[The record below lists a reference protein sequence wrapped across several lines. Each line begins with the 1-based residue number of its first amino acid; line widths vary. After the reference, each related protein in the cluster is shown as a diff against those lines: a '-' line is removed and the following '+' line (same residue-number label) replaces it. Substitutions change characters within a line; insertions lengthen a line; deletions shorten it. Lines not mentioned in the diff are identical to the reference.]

1 MHIIIIN
8 LKLRPEF
15 DETMKRFL
23 WITLCLCMAF
33 AVLAQK
39 QQGIVRTIGRPGQP
53 GAPVANVTIRWQGMF
68 NAVISN
74 ANGQFTVTMPGKKN
88 GDEIVL
94 QSVSKNGY
102 ELKDKGVIGR
112 PQVFSTT
119 VPIEIV
125 MVNLAQLQADKKRI
139 EDKAYK
145 VAEKNYNKKLKQF
158 EKKVKKKKISEEQY
172 RQELKRL
179 QKQYEAY
186 LSLIG
191 DMADRYARTDYDQLD
206 SIDYQINL
214 CIENGELEKADSLI
228 HTVFDPETVL
238 DRNRAAKEEIRQRI
252 EFAQKVIDK
261 ANADKAAILRDFDYA
276 ERVIALSENLVTVYI
291 SQGERE
297 KAINCLQK
305 SLEIAIILHGKDS
318 NEAKT
323 MRQRIQAIQQ

>member
-1 MHIIIIN
+1 
-8 LKLRPEF
+8 
-15 DETMKRFL
+15 MKRFL
-23 WITLCLCMAF
+23 WITLCLCITLA
-33 AVLAQK
+33 ALAQK
-39 QQGIVRTIGRPGQP
+39 QQGIVRTIGRPGKP
-53 GAPVANVTIRWQGMF
+53 SAPVGNVTIRWRGMF

-74 ANGQFTVTMPGKKN
+74 SDGQFSVAMPGKKD

-94 QSVSKNGY
+94 QSVSKIGY
-102 ELKDKGVIGR
+102 ELKDKDVINR

-125 MVNLAQLQADKKRI
+125 MVNLAQKEADKKRI
-139 EDKAYK
+139 ADNAYK
-145 VAEKNYNKKLKQF
+145 VAKKNYDKKLKQF
-158 EKKVKKKKISEEQY
+158 EKQVKKKKITEEQY
-172 RQELKRL
+172 RQELERL

-305 SLEIAIILHGKDS
+305 SLEIAIILHGEDS
-318 NEAKT
+318 DDVKT

>member
-1 MHIIIIN
+1 
-8 LKLRPEF
+8 
-15 DETMKRFL
+15 MKRLL
-23 WITLCLCMAF
+23 WITLCACMTFCA
-33 AVLAQK
+33 LAQK
-39 QQGIVRTIGRPGQP
+39 QQGIVRTIGRPEKP
-53 GAPVANVTIRWQGMF
+53 GAPVANVIIRWQGMF

-74 ANGQFTVTMPGKKN
+74 ANGQFTVIMPGKKN

-125 MVNLAQLQADKKRI
+125 MVNKAQLQADKKRI

-145 VAEKNYNKKLKQF
+145 VAEKNYNKKLKEF
-158 EKKVKKKKISEEQY
+158 EKKVKKKKITEAQY
-172 RQELKRL
+172 RQELERL

-186 LSLIG
+186 LALIG

-238 DRNRAAKEEIRQRI
+238 ERNIAAKEEIRQRI

-276 ERVIALSENLVTVYI
+276 ERVIALSENLVAVYI

-305 SLEIAIILHGKDS
+305 SLEIAIILHGEDS
-318 NEAKT
+318 DDVKT

>member
-1 MHIIIIN
+1 
-8 LKLRPEF
+8 
-15 DETMKRFL
+15 MKRLL
-23 WITLCLCMAF
+23 WITLCACMTFCA
-33 AVLAQK
+33 LAQK
-39 QQGIVRTIGRPGQP
+39 QQGIVRSIGRPGKP
-53 GAPVANVTIRWQGMF
+53 GAPVANVTIRWQGLF

-74 ANGQFTVTMPGKKN
+74 ANGQFIVTMPGKKN

-102 ELKDKGVIGR
+102 ELRDKGVIGR

-145 VAEKNYNKKLKQF
+145 VAEKNYNKKRKEF
-158 EKKVKKKKISEEQY
+158 EKKVKKEKITAEQY
-172 RQELKRL
+172 RQELDRL

-238 DRNRAAKEEIRQRI
+238 ERNRCAKEEIRQRI

-261 ANADKAAILRDFDYA
+261 ANADKAAILRDLVYA
-276 ERVIALSENLVTVYI
+276 ERVVALSKNLATVYL
-291 SQGERE
+291 SQGENQ
-297 KAINCLQK
+297 KAKDCLQK
-305 SLEIAIILHGKDS
+305 SLEIAIILHGVDS
-318 NEAKT
+318 DEAKAI
-323 MRQRIQAIQQ
+323 RQCIQDIQQ

>member
-1 MHIIIIN
+1 
-8 LKLRPEF
+8 
-15 DETMKRFL
+15 MKRFL
-23 WITLCLCMAF
+23 WITLCLCTTLA
-33 AVLAQK
+33 ALAQK
-39 QQGIVRTIGRPGQP
+39 QQGIVRTIGRPGKP
-53 GAPVANVTIRWQGMF
+53 GAPLGNVTIRWQGMY

-74 ANGQFTVTMPGKKN
+74 VDGRFSVTMSGKKN

-125 MVNLAQLQADKKRI
+125 MVNLVQLQADKKRI
-139 EDKAYK
+139 ADNAYK
-145 VAEKNYNKKLKQF
+145 VAEKNF
-158 EKKVKKKKISEEQY
+158 EKKRKHFEKQVKKKKITAEQY
-172 RQELKRL
+172 HQELEKL

-186 LSLIG
+186 QSLIG

-228 HTVFDPETVL
+228 HTIFDPETVL
-238 DRNRAAKEEIRQRI
+238 ERNRCAKEEIRQRI

-261 ANADKAAILRDFDYA
+261 ANEDKAAILRDLDYA
-276 ERVIALSENLVTVYI
+276 ERVVALSKNLATVYL
-291 SQGERE
+291 SQGENQ
-297 KAINCLQK
+297 KAKDCLQK
-305 SLEIAIILHGKDS
+305 SLEIAIILHGDDS
-318 NEAKT
+318 DEAKAI
-323 MRQRIQAIQQ
+323 RQCIQDIQQ

>member
-1 MHIIIIN
+1 
-8 LKLRPEF
+8 
-15 DETMKRFL
+15 MKRLL
-23 WITLCLCMAF
+23 WIALCMCMTMSA
-33 AVLAQK
+33 LAQK
-39 QQGIVRTIGRPGQP
+39 QQGIVRTIGRPEKP
-53 GAPVANVTIRWQGMF
+53 GTPVANVTIRWQGMF

-74 ANGQFTVTMPGKKN
+74 SNGQFSVAMPGKKN

-94 QSVSKNGY
+94 QSVSKIGY
-102 ELKDKGVIGR
+102 ELKDKDVIGR

-125 MVNLAQLQADKKRI
+125 MVNLAQFQADKKRI
-139 EDKAYK
+139 ADNAYK
-145 VAEKNYNKKLKQF
+145 VAEKNFNKKLKEF
-158 EKKVKKKKISEEQY
+158 EKKVKKKKITEEQY
-172 RQELKRL
+172 RQELERL

-191 DMADRYARTDYDQLD
+191 NMADRYARTDYDQLD

-238 DRNRAAKEEIRQRI
+238 ERNRCAKEEIRQRI

-305 SLEIAIILHGKDS
+305 SLQIAIILHGKDGDIVR
-318 NEAKT
+318 T
-323 MRQRIQAIQQ
+323 IRQRIQAVQQ

>member
-1 MHIIIIN
+1 
-8 LKLRPEF
+8 
-15 DETMKRFL
+15 MKRLL
-23 WITLCLCMAF
+23 WIALCMCMTLCA
-33 AVLAQK
+33 LAQK
-39 QQGIVRTIGRPGQP
+39 QQGIVRTIGRPGKP
-53 GAPVANVTIRWQGMF
+53 GAPVANVTIRWKGMF

-74 ANGQFTVTMPGKKN
+74 PNGQFSVAMPGKKN

-102 ELKDKGVIGR
+102 ELKDKDVIGR

-125 MVNLAQLQADKKRI
+125 MVNLAQFQADKKRI
-139 EDKAYK
+139 ADNAYK
-145 VAEKNYNKKLKQF
+145 VAEKNYNKKLKEY
-158 EKKVKKKKISEEQY
+158 EKKVKKKKITEEQY
-172 RQELKRL
+172 RQELERL

-191 DMADRYARTDYDQLD
+191 DMAERYALTDYDQLD

-238 DRNRAAKEEIRQRI
+238 ERNIAAKEEIRQRI

-305 SLEIAIILHGKDS
+305 SLEIAIILHGED
-318 NEAKT
+318 NDIVRT
-323 MRQRIQAIQQ
+323 IRQRIQAIQQ

>member
-1 MHIIIIN
+1 
-8 LKLRPEF
+8 
-15 DETMKRFL
+15 MKRLL
-23 WITLCLCMAF
+23 WITLCLCMTLA
-33 AVLAQK
+33 ALAQK
-39 QQGIVRTIGRPGQP
+39 QQGIVRTIGRPGKP
-53 GAPVANVTIRWQGMF
+53 GAPVGNVTIRWRGMF

-74 ANGQFTVTMPGKKN
+74 SDGRFSVQMPGKKN

-94 QSVSKNGY
+94 QSVSKSGY
-102 ELKDKGVIGR
+102 ELKDTSVIGR

-125 MVNLAQLQADKKRI
+125 MVNLAQKEADKKRI
-139 EDKAYK
+139 ADNAYK
-145 VAEKNYNKKLKQF
+145 VAEKNYQKKLKQL
-158 EKKVKKKKISEEQY
+158 KKQVKKKKITAEQY
-172 RQELKRL
+172 SQELEKL
-179 QKQYEAY
+179 KKQYEAY

-238 DRNRAAKEEIRQRI
+238 ARNHAAKEEIRKRI

-261 ANADKAAILRDFDYA
+261 ANKDKAAILRDLEYA
-276 ERVIALSENLVTVYI
+276 ERVLALSDNLVAVYL

-297 KAINCLQK
+297 KAIDCLNK
-305 SLEIAIILHGKDS
+305 SLEIAAILYCEDS
-318 NEAKT
+318 DEVRIK
-323 MRQRIQAIQQ
+323 RQRIQAIQQ